1 MERKKKDPNK
11 LKFGGCEKGKC
22 TFYNDMVKFT
32 IDTESIE
39 PLDYCYAA
47 QACCRDEY
55 WCNYTI
61 LVCDGKVIFYLYTGY
76 KEVIITLPASSC
88 ATAFHDA
95 FYELMDFVF
104 YTKMMDEM
112 DGQIDREID
121 LKYFKERNLQNGSS

>member
-1 MERKKKDPNK
+1 MERKDPNE
-11 LKFGGCEKGKC
+11 LKFGGCENGKC

-39 PLDYCYAA
+39 TLDYCYASR
-47 QACCRDEY
+47 ACCRDED
-55 WCNYTI
+55 WHNYTLNI
-61 LVCDGKVIFYLYTGY
+61 CDGKARFYIYTGY

-95 FYELMDFVF
+95 FYELAGFAF
-104 YTKMMDEM
+104 YIEMMDEM
-112 DGQIDREID
+112 DEMDDREID